1 MTTRAPHDLLRER
14 LQPAYQ
20 RVRLALVAR
29 HALRAAGIAAL
40 LISAA
45 LVGGVALPVS
55 PGTAWARL
63 LVIGIGSLAA
73 LAFATRA
80 FLREAPSWE
89 SWLER
94 VEQRFP
100 GVRSLLRNA
109 LDFERHGDAHT
120 SNELASAVRVEAARQ
135 LAATPLSELTPA
147 LAPRLAAW
155 TAGIA
160 TLSITAVLLLAPQA
174 ALRSWQTLWSP
185 QSAAAPVTLSIEPGD
200 VTVSPGATLA
210 IRARV
215 AGSAAAPKLL
225 GDGPAPVA
233 TLEGE
238 TGGMRRWRF
247 DLPPVTRARDYAVRV
262 AHAES
267 PRYRIALAGEPLPL
281 SFRIDITS
289 PAYARLPV
297 QSGAATRGDLAALRG
312 SRAAIEVT
320 FDRDLESLAAVVGG
334 RGGRD
339 WQAVT
344 ARRWRGEVPV
354 DADGEYRLLARS
366 ATGQGQQT
374 YRISALADAPP
385 VVTVAEPLGDQDLP
399 SGQAVPYDVLVED
412 DLGLSELRLQF
423 RKDAQAPWRPVPLAA
438 FQSEPRE
445 ARVSARW
452 DAATLALLPGEIGT
466 FRFEVWDNDRIAGR
480 KHTVSSE
487 FKLRFPSLADL
498 YDKLDERQDNV
509 QKALE
514 KVAEQAKELQKSMD
528 QMQRQQPQ
536 RNAPQAPQFERA
548 EEMKRALERQK
559 ELAQKLDD
567 ATEQMKRNLD
577 EAAERQ
583 AFREELQNKLKQM
596 SELLKDIRSQE
607 FKDALERMQK
617 AMEKM
622 DRREMDQTLPQLRQ
636 ENKDMMKNLERS
648 IELLKQ
654 LREEERLEALAKKA
668 EELKAQQD
676 ALNREHQQS
685 AKQPPAGKS
694 PEASPNTEPQKR
706 AAEQLAQKQ
715 QAAAQK
721 SEQLASEAQQ
731 AAEQSESPQTK
742 EALQKA
748 SEQLQKQAAQQQ
760 KQAAQQAEQ
769 QQSQQASKSGEQAS
783 QSLEQAA
790 QMMSQAS
797 ASQQSQ
803 KQSENVAA
811 VRRAAQDLVALE
823 RAAQQNLKQPG
834 SQQEQADRQTDL
846 SEGVSRVADSLSALS
861 KETPML
867 SPKAQEALG
876 KAQQGLAQSGKDMS
890 GGNRQRGEMSAK
902 AASAALNEAV
912 AALRESESQMCNK
925 PGMGKPGQTGAKK
938 VGEIGEQQS
947 QLNQRS
953 RELARKMSQ
962 QMRMDAGDQAE
973 MRRLADEQRRIREQL
988 EEVQRDEEA
997 KKSLLGRLDQTQK
1010 EMKEVEEQLQQGAT
1024 DGDVEEKQTK
1034 ILSRLLDAQRSLNRR
1049 DFDPEREARR
1059 ADDIARPS
1067 PAALPADLLREND
1080 RLRLDLLKAG
1090 ADRYPAQYRAFIEA
1104 YLRSLGGSPK

>member
-1 MTTRAPHDLLRER
+1 MTTRAPENPLRGQ
-14 LQPAYQ
+14 LQPAYR
-20 RVRLALVAR
+20 RVRTALVAR
-29 HALRAAGIAAL
+29 HAARAAGLAIAA
-40 LISAA
+40 IAVA
-45 LVGGVALPVS
+45 LVAGILLPVS
-55 PGTAWARL
+55 PGTAWIRL
-63 LVIGIGSLAA
+63 ALVVAGSLVATVLAA
-73 LAFATRA
+73 RA
-80 FLREAPSWE
+80 FLREVPAWS
-89 SWLER
+89 SWLEA
-94 VEQRFP
+94 VETRFP
-100 GVRSLLRNA
+100 QVRSLLRNA
-109 LDFERHGDAHT
+109 LDFERQDNTHT
-120 SNELASAVRVEAARQ
+120 SPELAAAVRADAAKR
-135 LAATPLSELTPA
+135 LAATPLVELTPA
-147 LAPRLAAW
+147 LEPRPALLSF
-155 TAGIA
+155 GGA
-160 TLSITAVLLLAPQA
+160 TLAIVAALLLAPQA
-174 ALRSWQTLWSP
+174 TLRSWQTLWAP
-185 QSAAAPVTLSIEPGD
+185 ESAAAPVTLTVEPGD

-210 IRARV
+210 VRAKV
-215 AGSAAAPKLL
+215 AGSASAPRLL

-233 TLEGE
+233 TLESE
-238 TGGMRRWRF
+238 TGGVRRWRF
-247 DLPPVTRARDYAVRV
+247 DLPPVTKARDYAVRV
-262 AHAES
+262 ARAES
-267 PRYRIALAGEPLPL
+267 PKYRIALAGEPLAV
-281 SFRIDITS
+281 SFRIDVTS

-320 FDRDLESLAAVVGG
+320 FDRDLESLAASIGG
-334 RGGRD
+334 GQE
-339 WQAVT
+339 QAWKAIT
-344 ARRWRGEVPV
+344 PRRWRGELPV
-354 DADGEYRLLARS
+354 RSDGEYQLVARS
-366 ATGQGQQT
+366 ATGAGTQK

-385 VVTVAEPLGDQDLP
+385 LVTVANPLGDQDLP
-399 SGQAVPYDVLVED
+399 SGQAIPYDVLVED

-423 RKDAQAPWRPVPLAA
+423 RKEAGAPWRDVPLNRFA
-438 FQSEPRE
+438 SEPRE

-452 DAATLALLPGEIGT
+452 DAAALALLPGEIGT

-480 KHTVSSE
+480 KRTVSSE

-498 YDKLDERQDNV
+498 YQTLDQRQDNV

-548 EEMKRALERQK
+548 EEMKRALERQQD
-559 ELAQKLDD
+559 LAQKLDE
-567 ATEQMKRNLD
+567 AAEQMKRNLD

-583 AFREELQNKLKQM
+583 AFRQELQDKLKQM

-676 ALNREHQQS
+676 ALNREHQRN
-685 AKQPPAGKS
+685 AKQPDGK
-694 PEASPNTEPQKR
+694 NTKSEQNAQSKEQ

-715 QAAAQK
+715 ESAAQK
-721 SEQLASEAQQ
+721 SEQLASEAKQ
-731 AAEQSESPQTK
+731 ASEQSESPQTK
-742 EALQKA
+742 EALAKA
-748 SEQLQKQAAQQQ
+748 SEELQKQAAQQQ
-760 KQAAQQAEQ
+760 QQAAQAAQQ
-769 QQSQQASKSGEQAS
+769 QQSQQASKSGEKAS
-783 QSLEQAA
+783 ESLDQAA
-790 QMMSQAS
+790 KMMSAAS

-803 KQSENVAA
+803 KQAENVAA
-811 VRRAAQDLVALE
+811 VRRAAQDLVSLE
-823 RAAQQNLKQPG
+823 RAAQQNMKASG
-834 SQQEQADRQTDL
+834 SQQDQADRQTDL
-846 SEGVSRVADSLSALS
+846 SEGVSRVADSLAALA

-890 GGNRQRGEMSAK
+890 GGNRQRGEMNSK

-912 AALRESESQMCNK
+912 AALRESEASMCNK
-925 PGMGKPGQTGAKK
+925 PGSGKPGQQGAKK
-938 VGEIGEQQS
+938 MGEIGEQQS

-953 RELARKMSQ
+953 REMARKMSQ

-973 MRRLADEQRRIREQL
+973 IRRLADEQQRIREQL
-988 EEVQRDEEA
+988 SEVQRDEEA

-1010 EMKEVEEQLQQGAT
+1010 EMKEVEEQLRQGAT
-1024 DGDVEEKQTK
+1024 GGELEEKQIK

-1049 DFDPEREARR
+1049 DFDPEREAQR
-1059 ADDIARPS
+1059 AEDMRRPS
-1067 PAALPADLLREND
+1067 PAALPSDLLREND

-1090 ADRYPAQYRAFIEA
+1090 ADRYPAQYRAFIES
-1104 YLRSLGGSPK
+1104 YLRTLGGTPK

>member
-1 MTTRAPHDLLRER
+1 MPTRAPVKSLREQ
-14 LQPAYQ
+14 LKPAYR

-29 HALRAAGIAAL
+29 HASRAAALAVAAV
-40 LISAA
+40 A
-45 LVGGVALPVS
+45 LGLVAGTLLPVS
-55 PGTAWARL
+55 PATAWMRL
-63 LVIGIGSLAA
+63 TSVALGSLGAMF
-73 LAFATRA
+73 LAVRA
-80 FLREAPSWE
+80 FLAEAPGWDT
-89 SWLER
+89 WLEA

-100 GVRSLLRNA
+100 EVRSLLRNA
-109 LDFERHGDAHT
+109 LDFEHHGDAHT
-120 SNELASAVRVEAARQ
+120 SDELATAVRADASQR
-135 LAATPLSELTPA
+135 LAATPLAQLTPSV
-147 LAPRLAAW
+147 APRRALFFSGAA
-155 TAGIA
+155 AVAIA
-160 TLSITAVLLLAPQA
+160 AVTLLAPQA
-174 ALRSWQTLWSP
+174 TLRSWQTLWAP
-185 QSAAAPVTLSIEPGD
+185 ESAAPPVSLTVEPGD

-210 IRARV
+210 VRAKV
-215 AGSAAAPKLL
+215 SGSAKAPRLLGEGAAP
-225 GDGPAPVA
+225 AA
-233 TLEGE
+233 TLESEVAGV
-238 TGGMRRWRF
+238 RRWRF
-247 DLPPVTRARDYAVRV
+247 DLPPVTRARHYAVRV
-262 AHAES
+262 VHAES
-267 PRYRIALAGEPLPL
+267 PRYRIALAGEPLPV
-281 SFRIDITS
+281 SFRIEMTA
-289 PAYARLPV
+289 PAYARLPI

-312 SRAAIEVT
+312 SRAQVEVT
-320 FDRDLESLAAVVGG
+320 FDRDLESLSSAVNGG
-334 RGGRD
+334 AVRA
-339 WQAVT
+339 WNAVT
-344 ARRWRGEVPV
+344 PRRWRGEVPI
-354 DADGEYRLLARS
+354 DSDGEYRLDAHS
-366 ATGQGQQT
+366 ASGAGAQR

-385 VVTVAEPLGDQDLP
+385 VVTVALPLGDQDLP
-399 SGQAVPYDVLVED
+399 TGQNIPYDVLVED
-412 DLGLSELRLQF
+412 DLGLAELRLQF
-423 RKDAQAPWRPVPLAA
+423 HKDAGSPWQDVPLAV
-438 FQSEPRE
+438 FQTQPRQ

-452 DAATLALLPGEIGT
+452 DAATLALLPGEVGT
-466 FRFEVWDNDRIAGR
+466 FRFEVWDNDRVAGR
-480 KHTVSSE
+480 KRTVSSE
-487 FKLRFPSLADL
+487 FRLRFPSLADL
-498 YDKLDERQDNV
+498 YQTLDTGQENV

-536 RNAPQAPQFERA
+536 RNAAQAPQFERA
-548 EEMKRALERQK
+548 EEMKRAMERQK
-559 ELAQKLDD
+559 DLAQKLDD

-648 IELLKQ
+648 IEQLKQ

-676 ALNREHQQS
+676 ALNREHQQNK
-685 AKQPPAGKS
+685 KQPPAGKS
-694 PEASPNTEPQKR
+694 PKSDDNAQAQKQ

-715 QAAAQK
+715 QDAAEK
-721 SEQLASEAQQ
+721 SEQLAKEAQQ
-731 AAEQSESPQTK
+731 AAEQSENPPTQ
-742 EALQKA
+742 EALEKA

-769 QQSQQASKSGEQAS
+769 QQSQQATKSGQQAS

-790 QMMSQAS
+790 QMMNQAS
-797 ASQQSQ
+797 QSQQQ
-803 KQSENVAA
+803 KKQTENVEA
-811 VRRAAQDLVALE
+811 VRRAAQDLVSLE
-823 RAAQQNLKQPG
+823 RAAQANMQPNG

-846 SEGVSRVADSLSALS
+846 SEGVARVADSLSALA

-912 AALRESESQMCNK
+912 ASLRESEAQMCNK

-953 RELARKMSQ
+953 REMARKMSQ

-973 MRRLADEQRRIREQL
+973 IRRLADEQQRIREQL
-988 EEVQRDEEA
+988 ADVQRDEEA
-997 KKSLLGRLDQTQK
+997 KKSLLGRLDQAQR
-1010 EMKEVEEQLQQGAT
+1010 EMKEVEEQLRQGAT
-1024 DGDVEEKQTK
+1024 SGDLEQKQTK

-1059 ADDIARPS
+1059 AEDVSRPS

-1104 YLRSLGGSPK
+1104 YLRTMGGNPK

>member
-1 MTTRAPHDLLRER
+1 MTARAPARS
-14 LQPAYQ
+14 LQAQLKPAYR

-29 HALRAAGIAAL
+29 HACRAAAQAIVMVAL
-40 LISAA
+40 G
-45 LVGGVALPVS
+45 LVAGTLLPVS
-55 PGTAWARL
+55 PATAWTRL
-63 LVIGIGSLAA
+63 SLVVLGLLAA
-73 LAFATRA
+73 LILATRA
-80 FLREAPSWE
+80 FMFDAPGWD
-89 SWLER
+89 SWLEA

-100 GVRSLLRNA
+100 EVRSLLRNA
-109 LDFERHGDAHT
+109 LDFEHHGDAHT
-120 SNELASAVRVEAARQ
+120 STELASAVRAEASQR
-135 LAATPLSELTPA
+135 LAATPLAQLTPP
-147 LAPRLAAW
+147 LAPRRAMLWSGAA
-155 TAGIA
+155 AVAIA
-160 TLSITAVLLLAPQA
+160 ATVMLAPLA

-185 QSAAAPVTLSIEPGD
+185 ESAAPPVSLTVEPGD

-210 IRARV
+210 VRAKV
-215 AGSAAAPKLL
+215 SGTASAPRLL

-233 TLEGE
+233 TLESEAAGV
-238 TGGMRRWRF
+238 RRWRF
-247 DLPPVTRARDYAVRV
+247 DLPPVTRARDYSVRAVR
-262 AHAES
+262 AQS
-267 PRYRIALAGEPLPL
+267 PRYRIALAGEPLPV
-281 SFRIDITS
+281 SFRIEMTA

-297 QSGAATRGDLAALRG
+297 QSSAATRGDLSALRG
-312 SRAAIEVT
+312 SRAQVEVT
-320 FDRDLESLAAVVGG
+320 FDRDLESLTAAVGG
-334 RGGRD
+334 GGARA
-339 WQAVT
+339 WKAVT
-344 ARRWRGEVPV
+344 PRRWRGEVPV
-354 DADGEYRLLARS
+354 ASDGEYRLDASS
-366 ATGQGQQT
+366 ASGRGQPS
-374 YRISALADAPP
+374 YRITALTDAPP
-385 VVTVAEPLGDQDLP
+385 VVTVAAPLGDQDLP
-399 SGQAVPYDVLVED
+399 TGQNIPYDVLVED

-423 RKDAQAPWRPVPLAA
+423 HKEAGSPWRDVPLAA
-438 FQSEPRE
+438 FRSEPRQ

-452 DAATLALLPGEIGT
+452 DAATLALLPGEVGT
-466 FRFEVWDNDRIAGR
+466 FRFEVWDNDRVVGR
-480 KHTVSSE
+480 KRTVSSE
-487 FKLRFPSLADL
+487 FRLRFPSLADL
-498 YDKLDERQDNV
+498 YQNLDERQENV

-536 RNAPQAPQFERA
+536 RNAAPSPQFERA
-548 EEMKRALERQK
+548 EEMKRAIERQK
-559 ELAQKLDD
+559 DLAQKLDD
-567 ATEQMKRNLD
+567 AAEQMKRNLD

-583 AFREELQNKLKQM
+583 AFREDLQNKLKQM
-596 SELLKDIRSQE
+596 SELLKEIRSQE

-648 IELLKQ
+648 IEQLKQ

-676 ALNREHQQS
+676 ALNREHQAN
-685 AKQPPAGKS
+685 AKQPPAGQS
-694 PEASPNTEPQKR
+694 PKAEPNAQAQKQ

-721 SEQLASEAQQ
+721 SEQLAKEAQQ
-731 AAEQSESPQTK
+731 AAEQSENPPTQ
-742 EALQKA
+742 EALAKA

-769 QQSQQASKSGEQAS
+769 QQSQQATKSGQQAS

-797 ASQQSQ
+797 ESQQQ
-803 KQSENVAA
+803 RKQSENVAA
-811 VRRAAQDLVALE
+811 VRRAAQDLVSLE
-823 RAAQQNLKQPG
+823 RATQQNMKTSG
-834 SQQEQADRQTDL
+834 SQKEQADRQTDL
-846 SEGVSRVADSLSALS
+846 SEGVARVADSLSALA

-867 SPKAQEALG
+867 NPKAQEALG

-890 GGNRQRGEMSAK
+890 GGNRHQGEMSAK

-912 AALRESESQMCNK
+912 ASLRESESQMCNK

-938 VGEIGEQQS
+938 VGDIGEQQS

-953 RELARKMSQ
+953 REMARKMSQ

-973 MRRLADEQRRIREQL
+973 IRRLADEQQRIREQL
-988 EEVQRDEEA
+988 ANVQRDEEA

-1010 EMKEVEEQLQQGAT
+1010 EMKEVEEQLRQGST
-1024 DGDVEEKQTK
+1024 DGALEEKQTK

-1059 ADDIARPS
+1059 AEDISRPS
-1067 PAALPADLLREND
+1067 PAALPTDLLREND
-1080 RLRLDLLKAG
+1080 RLRQDLMKVG

-1104 YLRSLGGSPK
+1104 YLRTLGGNSR